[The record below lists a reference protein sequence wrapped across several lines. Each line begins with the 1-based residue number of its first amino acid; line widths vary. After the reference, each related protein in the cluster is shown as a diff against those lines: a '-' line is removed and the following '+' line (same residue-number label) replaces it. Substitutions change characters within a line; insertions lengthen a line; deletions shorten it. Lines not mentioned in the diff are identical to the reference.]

1 MLNTILNSYLDILR
15 EEIIRTV
22 VSDSN
27 EIDVKFVK
35 PYAKGSELYMNALN
49 IALFSTIAEK
59 DLLGKYNFGTPTTG
73 NNALNEKPPLRMTLD
88 TLLIFNFRKYETA
101 LDCYGQVLGYFYN
114 NDCFTVKSDGYDNE
128 VQVLLSS
135 FSDLNEIEIWN
146 SFNTPGIMMLRYE
159 LKYAI
164 IKGKFEQLPVVRKFS
179 TTAGQPAAADI
190 STLIMN
196 MVYLPVAEILNQ
208 NILTATNN
216 YCSINLKEEDADQLI
231 TDRYNALLDSYTQS
245 EEAILAFTVQL
256 QESIDDGS
264 LDYDTFNPFIPSL
277 DGLLELIPVY
287 RSNLEAFTPDMQNY
301 KETCTLAKEQIDAP
315 TGLNSTFLGKLS
327 ETTAYLQITDAISS
341 GIEAFDVVGG
351 SAYEVSGEYPDLDF
365 TEQPDLSVLQIRQ
378 KWWEIEDKL
387 GELIKIYSN
396 ELDNPLLD
404 EEGAAYDNFVAILE
418 VCQEQL
424 IEPYEAFSD
433 LNQEYN
439 VGNVTT
445 ISETVRLMYLE
456 AYEQSYYA
464 VNYTE
469 NQEVTE
475 VLAAAL
481 QDILIE
487 QNLLT

>member
-1 MLNTILNSYLDILR
+1 MLNTILNTYLDILR
-15 EEIIRTV
+15 DQIIRTV

-49 IALFSTIAEK
+49 IALFSSIAEK
-59 DLLGKYNFGTPTTG
+59 ELLGKYNFGTPTSG
-73 NNALNEKPPLRMTLD
+73 NNALYEKPPLRMTLD

-114 NDCFTVKSDGYDNE
+114 NDYFTVKSDGYDNE

-164 IKGKFEQLPVVRKFS
+164 ITGKFEQLPVIRSFS
-179 TTAGQPAAADI
+179 TTAGQPVSADV

-196 MVYLPVAEILNQ
+196 MVYLPVADILNL
-208 NILTATNN
+208 NILTATNDF
-216 YCSINLKEEDADQLI
+216 CSINLKEDDADQLI
-231 TDRYNALLDSYTQS
+231 TDRYDTLIQSYTIS
-245 EEAILAFTVQL
+245 EADIIAFREQL
-256 QESIDDGS
+256 QESIDDGQ

-277 DGLLELIPVY
+277 DGLIELIPVY
-287 RSNLEAFTPDMQNY
+287 RENLEAYTPDKENY
-301 KETCTLAKEQIDAP
+301 EAICALAKEQIDDP
-315 TGLNSTFLGKLS
+315 TGLNSIFLGKLS
-327 ETTAYLQITDAISS
+327 ETTEYLQIADAIDT
-341 GIEAFDVVGG
+341 GIEEFDEVGG
-351 SAYEVSGEYPDLDF
+351 SAYEVSGEYPDLEF
-365 TEQPDLSVLQIRQ
+365 SEQPDLSVLQIRQ
-378 KWWEIEDKL
+378 KWWEIEDKI
-387 GELIKIYSN
+387 GVLIVVYAE
-396 ELDNPLLD
+396 ELDSPLLD
-404 EEGAAYDNFVAILE
+404 KEGEAYDTFKALLE
-418 VCQEQL
+418 TCQEQL
-424 IEPYEAFSD
+424 IEPYETFSA
-433 LNQEYN
+433 LNQQYN

-445 ISETVRLMYLE
+445 ISEEVKLMYLE
-456 AYEQSYYA
+456 AYKQSYFA
-464 VNYTE
+464 VNYTDDE
-469 NQEVTE
+469 EVTE